1 MKKVALFGY
10 SGHAFVVAEALLLC
24 GYQIA
29 GYYDRKEVAEN
40 PFNLPYLGSENN
52 SVVLSNFRSFAE
64 AAALC
69 IGDNTIRRK
78 IFELLQE
85 IDIRSIVVQHPA
97 AIVSGLA
104 TVGAGTFIAAGSIVN
119 PLAKIGKGAILNTG
133 CIIEHECSIS
143 DFTHI
148 APGAVLA
155 GNVTVGENSF
165 IGANSVIKQGI
176 TIGKNV
182 IIGAGS
188 VVLKD
193 VPDNETRAGNPA
205 KNLRR

>member
-1 MKKVALFGY
+1 MKKIALFGY

-29 GYYDRKEVAEN
+29 GYYDRKEAAEN
-40 PFNLPYLGSENN
+40 PFNLTYLGNEQSGP
-52 SVVLSNFRSFAE
+52 VLQNFRSFAE

-69 IGDNTIRRK
+69 IGDNAVRRK
-78 IFELLQE
+78 IFELLLE

-104 TVGAGTFIAAGSIVN
+104 TVGEGTFVAAGAVVN
-119 PLAKIGKGAILNTG
+119 PLAKIGKGTILNTG
-133 CIIEHECSIS
+133 CIIEHECQVA
-143 DFTHI
+143 DFAHI

-155 GNVTVGENSF
+155 GNVAVGENSF

-193 VPDNETRAGNPA
+193 VQNNETRAGNPA
-205 KNLRR
+205 KILQK